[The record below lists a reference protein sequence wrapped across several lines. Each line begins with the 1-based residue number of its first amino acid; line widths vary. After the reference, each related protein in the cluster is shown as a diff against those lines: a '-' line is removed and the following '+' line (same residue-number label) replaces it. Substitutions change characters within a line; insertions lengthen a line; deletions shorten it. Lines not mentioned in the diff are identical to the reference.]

1 MTSGIATI
9 VEQLAGA
16 SRIPRS
22 AKPRTN
28 KPAPKP
34 PAREVK
40 PRPDALDKLAAA
52 LSDRYESVRVIAGR
66 AGVSY
71 HTALHLLPQLMRL
84 KRAGARE
91 VGWRNGA
98 RVVYRR
104 PS

>member
-1 MTSGIATI
+1 MTGISSI
-9 VEQLAGA
+9 VDQLTGA
-16 SRIPRS
+16 SCIPRS
-22 AKPRTN
+22 ARPRTN
-28 KPAPKP
+28 KPAPKE
-34 PAREVK
+34 RERQVK
-40 PRPDALDKLAAA
+40 PRVEALDKLAAA

-71 HTALHLLPQLMRL
+71 HTALHLLPQLVRL
-84 KRAGARE
+84 KRAVARE